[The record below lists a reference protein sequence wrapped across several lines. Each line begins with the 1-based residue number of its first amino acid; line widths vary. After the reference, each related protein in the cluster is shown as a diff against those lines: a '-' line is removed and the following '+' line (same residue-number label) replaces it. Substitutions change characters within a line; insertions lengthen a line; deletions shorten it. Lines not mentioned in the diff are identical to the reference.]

1 MSPKAKSLTV
11 TEAAQALNISLS
23 TVWRLLRAGTLKSVQ
38 AGGRR
43 WVNRRE
49 VERRSRQRAPKPEP
63 LTAEHPFVRMVGA
76 YKSGGRR
83 PGSEDKRAALFNP

>member
-1 MSPKAKSLTV
+1 MAPKAKSLTV
-11 TEAAQALNISLS
+11 TEAAQALNTSLS

-38 AGGRR
+38 SGGRR
-43 WVNRRE
+43 WVDRRD

-76 YKSGGRR
+76 YKSGCRG
-83 PGSEDKRAALFNP
+83 PGSEDKRAALFSP